1 MEVIYHNTKSHLL
14 KIDTI
19 GFKTQSIFQSHISP
33 RNVKRS
39 LQIQFL
45 SLQFRKFCTYTEK
58 KSSGAKTIAT
68 SAVCDIQKVKWN
80 FAGSLCMLD
89 LYDNTS

>member
-1 MEVIYHNTKSHLL
+1 MSREVSKSNPYLFNL
-14 KIDTI
+14 ES
-19 GFKTQSIFQSHISP
+19 FVLTQ
-33 RNVKRS
+33 KRS
-39 LQIQFL
+39 RQ
-45 SLQFRKFCTYTEK
+45 
-58 KSSGAKTIAT
+58 GAKTIAT